1 MIALSGLSIR
11 WKLMVPVI
19 LIFVVTILEI
29 YLVVTMNSLQQ
40 EDTVRV
46 NVAGRQR
53 MLSQKMTKETLN
65 FMATKDGAYAKAQAD
80 TIAAFEKSLQA
91 LQKGGQLE
99 ISGRTVDVSSTQ
111 NDQIVAALK
120 DAQQY
125 WEKVKPEYTSA
136 VQHLADSHQIS
147 IGDLNNASL
156 ELLKRFDAITGLYET
171 ASMATIK
178 RNMNLIYLGLAFY
191 LLAAVSAWIY
201 VQKSFIKS
209 ILTLRDAASR
219 IASGDLSRQ

>member
-11 WKLMVPVI
+11 WKLLVPVI

-29 YLVVTMNSLQQ
+29 YLVVNMNSLQQ

-65 FMATKDGAYAKAQAD
+65 FMVTKDGAYAKAQAD

-111 NDQIVAALK
+111 NDQITAALK

-136 VQHLADSHQIS
+136 VQHLADSHQIG
-147 IGDLNNASL
+147 IGDLNNASM
-156 ELLKRFDAITGLYET
+156 ELLKRFDAITGMYET

-178 RNMNLIYLGLAFY
+178 RNVTLIYLGLAFY